1 MLETDKRPS
10 AAPYVPPRPSK
21 LWSVAALARTL
32 RQGDGDLLSLLPGE
46 AFRMGIGTLGYS
58 RRSIYL
64 LNDPALIK
72 QVLFDDGS
80 LFPKSDLMVN
90 ALEPLIGES
99 IFVTDGPK
107 WRRQRAMID
116 PAFSHM
122 RLNLAFSSMTAAV
135 EDRTAWLSDMA
146 QDGTP
151 FSLDLAMSH
160 LTADVICRTV
170 FSVSLDSDV
179 AKDVFDDFVIFER
192 DVAQVKIWRLIV
204 DPAWT
209 AVDQSP
215 QVLAACERIRKHLGD
230 LTDTHLNDET
240 GRYNDIASAVIA
252 ARDADTGEAFT
263 RDELIDQLG
272 VFFLAGHETSA
283 SALTWAFY
291 ILAVR
296 PELRQRVR
304 AEVEERVGDG
314 PITIEAARN
323 LPFVRSF
330 FKEVLRLYPPITF
343 MPRVAEQATEL
354 GGKKLRRGA
363 LVMIAPW
370 TLHRHETYWPEPD
383 RFDAERFLGTRERE
397 VQPGTYIPFGQGP
410 HTCIGAGF
418 ATLEASLIIASL
430 IRDFEFEVVGE
441 QAVRPVA
448 RLTTRPAQ
456 EISVRVK
463 RHRD

>member
-1 MLETDKRPS
+1 METSDNVF
-10 AAPYVPPRPSK
+10 VPPRPSK

-32 RQGDGDLLSLLPGE
+32 KQGDGDLLSLLPGD
-46 AFRMGIGTLGYS
+46 AFRMDIGTLGYS
-58 RRSIYL
+58 RRSIFL
-64 LNDPALIK
+64 LNDPAVIK
-72 QVLFDDGS
+72 QVLSDDGS
-80 LFPKSDLMVN
+80 TFPKSDLMVN

-99 IFVTDGPK
+99 IFVTDGDK

-122 RLNLAFSSMTAAV
+122 RLSVAYTSMQAAV
-135 EDRTAWLSDMA
+135 EDRLAWLSEMA
-146 QDGTP
+146 DAGTS

-170 FSVSLDSDV
+170 FSISLDTTI

-209 AVDQSP
+209 AAPQP
-215 QVLAACERIRKHLGD
+215 EQVLQACTRIRKHLGD
-230 LTDTHLNDET
+230 LVDTHLNEGAD
-240 GRYNDIASAVIA
+240 RFDDIASAVIS
-252 ARDADTGEAFT
+252 ARDAETGEPFT
-263 RDELIDQLG
+263 REELIDQLG

-296 PELRQRVR
+296 PEIRNRVR
-304 AEVEERVGDG
+304 EEVTERVGDR
-314 PITIEAARN
+314 PITMADVRE

-343 MPRVAEQATEL
+343 MPRVAERAVQL
-354 GGKKLRRGA
+354 GRRRLRRGA

-370 TLHRHETYWPEPD
+370 TLHRHEKYWPAPD
-383 RFDAERFLGTRERE
+383 RFDAERFFGERERD

-410 HTCIGAGF
+410 HTCVGAGF
-418 ATLEASLIIASL
+418 ATLEAALIIASL
-430 IRDFEFEVVGE
+430 VREFDFHVDVD
-441 QAVRPVA
+441 QSVRPVA

-456 EISVRVK
+456 EINVRVV
-463 RHRD
+463 RHAG

>member
-1 MLETDKRPS
+1 MADLNVS
-10 AAPYVPPRPSK
+10 ALDDPFVPPRPSK

-58 RRSIYL
+58 RRSIFL
-64 LNDPALIK
+64 LNDPDLIR
-72 QVLFDDGS
+72 QVLFDTGDT
-80 LFPKSDLMVN
+80 FPKSDLMVN

-99 IFVTDGPK
+99 IFVTDGEK

-122 RLNLAFSSMTAAV
+122 RLNLAFASMSAAV
-135 EDRTAWLSDMA
+135 EDRTAWLLEMA
-146 QDGTP
+146 DTETA

-170 FSVSLDSDV
+170 FSVSLDTGV

-209 AVDQSP
+209 AVAQEP

-230 LTDTHLNDET
+230 LTDTHLEDRT
-240 GRYNDIASAVIA
+240 GRFNDIASAVIA

-296 PELRQRVR
+296 PELRAKVR
-304 AEVEERVGDG
+304 AEVRERVGDG
-314 PITIEAARN
+314 PIKIEDARN

-343 MPRVAEQATEL
+343 MPRVAERPVTL

-363 LVMIAPW
+363 LVMVAPW
-370 TLHRHETYWPEPD
+370 TLHRHELYWDQPD
-383 RFDAERFLGTRERE
+383 RFDAERFLGAREKE

-430 IRDFEFEVVGE
+430 VRDFEFDVVGD
-441 QAVRPVA
+441 QSVRPVA

-456 EISVRVK
+456 EISVRVR
-463 RHRD
+463 RHQD